1 MYARNAHFSSCIKE
15 HNIIKKYS
23 NEKKNKLIN
32 QAVQKIISYSQ
43 YILATDINLSTNFYA
58 IKHFCMAL
66 SMSLSQLTMTK
77 RESKTRFKG
86 PGWGKL
92 ISFPYK

>member
-1 MYARNAHFSSCIKE
+1 MKKKKKTYKSS
-15 HNIIKKYS
+15 S
-23 NEKKNKLIN
+23 T
-32 QAVQKIISYSQ
+32 KIISYSQ